1 MLVYEWIAIVR
12 LQVIYFWYSECKSFT
27 IYYIDFTFSFS
38 VIRRLKNELV
48 FNWRRLDDMFDCDVG
63 TPTSR
68 WIMHFYFTEWNTSIY
83 FTWKPQYSAYIYIIN
98 IIIPSI
104 LFTFVLFYRFV
115 YFVPW
120 NFCNQFFGHMLLDIV
135 IYNKINIHFVW

>member
-1 MLVYEWIAIVR
+1 VTLV
-12 LQVIYFWYSECKSFT
+12 L
-27 IYYIDFTFSFS
+27 
-38 VIRRLKNELV
+38 RRLGELCT
-48 FNWRRLDDMFDCDVG
+48 FI
-63 TPTSR
+63 S
-68 WIMHFYFTEWNTSIY
+68 EWNTSIY

-135 IYNKINIHFVW
+135 IYNKLMSKWLHLSYLVSTGRSRDRNNVWSQPSYLLLFYIYHTKWILILFFSNKTFKKGICF